1 MRHDSTAARK
11 VRATRH
17 SRGFSLIELLIVI
30 AIILIISAIAIPR
43 VTSTKRMANEVA
55 AIRSCQTI
63 NTAQIQYFAQFG
75 RYASTLNEL
84 GPPEG
89 EAGPSPTA
97 ANLIEESLVDGVH
110 LGYAFSMIGTPAG
123 YSINADPQSPDAG
136 SRTFYTDHS
145 TTVRYRFGSE
155 PATDSDPP
163 IE

>member
-1 MRHDSTAARK
+1 MKRR
-11 VRATRH
+11 RN
-17 SRGFSLIELLIVI
+17 RGFSLIELLIVI

-84 GPPEG
+84 GPVPG
-89 EAGPSPTA
+89 DGGPSPA
-97 ANLIEESLVDGVH
+97 AASLIDENLVDGIH

-123 YSINADPQSPDAG
+123 YSLNADPQSPDSG
-136 SRTFYTDHS
+136 TRTFYTDHS
-145 TTVRYRFGSE
+145 TTVRYRYGTE

>member
-1 MRHDSTAARK
+1 MKRR
-11 VRATRH
+11 RN
-17 SRGFSLIELLIVI
+17 RGFSLIELLIVI

-75 RYASTLNEL
+75 RYASTFDEL
-84 GPPEG
+84 GPAPG
-89 EAGPSPTA
+89 DSGPSPAA
-97 ANLIEESLVDGVH
+97 ANLIDENLVDGLH

-123 YSINADPQSPDAG
+123 YSVNADPQSPDSG

-145 TTVRYRFGSE
+145 ATVRYRYGTE

>member
-1 MRHDSTAARK
+1 MQRRIMSVDRIE
-11 VRATRH
+11 RRLR

-43 VTSTKRMANEVA
+43 ITSTKRMANEVA

-63 NTAQIQYFAQFG
+63 NTAQIQYFAQYG
-75 RYASTLNEL
+75 RYASTLDEL
-84 GPPEG
+84 GPAPGGGAPTPE
-89 EAGPSPTA
+89 TA
-97 ANLIEESLVDGVH
+97 SLIDENLVDGIH

-123 YSINADPQSPDAG
+123 YSLNADPQSPDSG

-145 TTVRYRFGSE
+145 ATVRYRYGTE
-155 PATDSDPP
+155 PATEVDPP

>member
-1 MRHDSTAARK
+1 MKRRRNH
-11 VRATRH
+11 
-17 SRGFSLIELLIVI
+17 GFSLIELLIVI

-84 GPPEG
+84 GPAPG
-89 EAGPSPTA
+89 DAGPSPA
-97 ANLIEESLVDGVH
+97 AAALIDENLVDGIH
-110 LGYAFSMIGTPAG
+110 LGYAFAMIGTPAG
-123 YSINADPQSPDAG
+123 YSVNADPQSPDSG

-145 TTVRYRFGSE
+145 ATVRYRYGTE

>member
-1 MRHDSTAARK
+1 MKRR
-11 VRATRH
+11 RN
-17 SRGFSLIELLIVI
+17 RGFSLIELLIVI

-84 GPPEG
+84 GPAPG
-89 EAGPSPTA
+89 GAGPSPA
-97 ANLIEESLVDGVH
+97 AASLIDDNLVDGLH

-123 YSINADPQSPDAG
+123 YSVNADPQSPESG
-136 SRTFYTDHS
+136 SRTFYTDHG
-145 TTVRYRFGSE
+145 TTVRYRYGTD
-155 PATDSDPP
+155 PASDSDPP

>member
-1 MRHDSTAARK
+1 MKRRK
-11 VRATRH
+11 N
-17 SRGFSLIELLIVI
+17 RGFSLIELLIVI

-84 GPPEG
+84 GPAPG
-89 EAGPSPTA
+89 DATPSPAA
-97 ANLIEESLVDGVH
+97 ANLIEETLVDGIH

-123 YSINADPQSPDAG
+123 YSLNADPQSPESG
-136 SRTFYTDHS
+136 SRTFFTDHS
-145 TTVRYRFGSE
+145 TTVRFRYGRE

>member
-1 MRHDSTAARK
+1 MKRRK
-11 VRATRH
+11 N
-17 SRGFSLIELLIVI
+17 RGFSLIELLIVI

-84 GPPEG
+84 GPTPG
-89 EAGPSPTA
+89 DATPSPAA
-97 ANLIEESLVDGVH
+97 ANLIEETLVDGIH

-123 YSINADPQSPDAG
+123 YSLNADPQSPESG
-136 SRTFYTDHS
+136 SRTFFTDHS
-145 TTVRYRFGSE
+145 TTVRFRYGRE

>member
-1 MRHDSTAARK
+1 MHRERQ
-11 VRATRH
+11 RRN
-17 SRGFSLIELLIVI
+17 RGFSLIELLIVI

-43 VTSTKRMANEVA
+43 ITSTKRMANEVA

-75 RYASTLNEL
+75 RYASTLMEL
-84 GPPEG
+84 GPAPG
-89 EAGPSPTA
+89 DAHPSPSA
-97 ANLIEESLVDGVH
+97 ASLIDESLVDGIH

-123 YSINADPQSPDAG
+123 YSVNADPQSPDSG

-145 TTVRYRFGSE
+145 TTVRFRYGTE
-155 PATDSDPP
+155 PASDRDPP